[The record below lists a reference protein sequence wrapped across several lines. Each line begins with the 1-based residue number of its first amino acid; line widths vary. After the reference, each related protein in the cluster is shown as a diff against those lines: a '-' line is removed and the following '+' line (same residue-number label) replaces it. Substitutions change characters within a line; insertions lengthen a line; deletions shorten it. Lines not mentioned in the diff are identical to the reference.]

1 METRKERRQGERKK
15 KEMGK
20 LRTIK
25 RRILKK
31 NVILGKKEKRKER
44 KHSSILR
51 MLSLWMHRHCWR
63 RGRAPGHCATI
74 II

>member
-1 METRKERRQGERKK
+1 MKGKK
-15 KEMGK
+15 KEMRK

-25 RRILKK
+25 RRIFKT
-31 NVILGKKEKRKER
+31 NVILGKKEIRKER
-44 KHSSILR
+44 KRGSILR

-63 RGRAPGHCATI
+63 RGKVPGHCATI